1 MPAGTITLTSGSTAV
16 TGTGTNFAT
25 ELKVNDLMVA
35 VVGGV
40 TYTLG
45 VQAIG
50 SATALTLTTAFNGPT
65 SSGLA
70 WTALPNAALVGIT
83 AQVAADVAKAIRG
96 FNFDKV
102 NWQKIFSSDASV
114 TVTLPDLT
122 KFTGPSWGYLMS
134 QFKDFQESI
143 DSKANKSDLGNSS
156 SRNVGTASGT
166 VAAGD
171 DTRITGALQKS
182 GGAMTGAIAMGGNP
196 ITGAGQLAF
205 SSTTNARQTLI
216 NMGVVGNASFIRIP
230 FSTTQA
236 YQIICATAVQTQNS
250 SGDSTLTFPIAF
262 SGITSVVVSNGD
274 GAVGNLNMNV
284 LNALRTSGFDCR
296 VYNNGGA
303 QTGAVRINYIATGVV
318 NI

>member
-102 NWQKIFSSDASV
+102 NWQKIFSSDTSV

-122 KFTGPSWGYLMS
+122 KFIGPSWGYLS
-134 QFKDFQESI
+134 TQLSNSLTKDGNLGGLADKVTARENLGLG
-143 DSKANKSDLGNSS
+143 DSSTK
-156 SRNVGTASGT
+156 NVGTDADS
-166 VAAGD
+166 VMAGD
-171 DTRITGALQKS
+171 AGLLKS
-182 GGAMTGAIAMGGNP
+182 GGTMTG
-196 ITGAGQLAF
+196 
-205 SSTTNARQTLI
+205 
-216 NMGVVGNASFIRIP
+216 
-230 FSTTQA
+230 
-236 YQIICATAVQTQNS
+236 
-250 SGDSTLTFPIAF
+250 
-262 SGITSVVVSNGD
+262 GITMAGNTGIDLSGSNI
-274 GAVGNLNMNV
+274 
-284 LNALRTSGFDCR
+284 S
-296 VYNNGGA
+296 
-303 QTGAVRINYIATGVV
+303 RINVMSWISTAAARASLAAAGFH
-318 NI
+318 NHHQLFLICRAQAELCE